1 MNTIKKVSVIALFVL
16 GNMQMSAQQKQIY
29 NDGII
34 VRQHAL
40 QQQGDSLLIDIELDV
55 NNLELSSRGALTL
68 TPALIGKETEQP
80 LQSILLNGRNRHK
93 VYVRD
98 VSLRKIEPGTYYT
111 EVKMTDKDQ
120 RIIRYRQAIPFA
132 AWMSEARLVMNEDLC
147 GCGGYTREATEE
159 ELFAVAPVLVPV
171 KKEDYQIQ
179 PMFSYIKP
187 AIEKVKQRTE
197 LRDIFLSFPVNKV
210 IIYPDYF
217 SNAAE
222 LTRAQEM
229 VEKINTDKNL
239 HIREVVIRGYASPEG
254 SVPSNY
260 RLSEGRAAALKNY
273 LVPRIKGEVLP
284 MRSESGGE
292 DWEGVIQLLES
303 SDVPGREALLTAI
316 RDGNRSDA
324 AEQTLRS
331 IQGGTP
337 YSWMLKEI
345 YPKVRRVLCSVQYT
359 VREFTVE
366 EGRDIIRRNPE
377 QLSLFEMYQIADSY
391 AEGSSEFMEAFDTAV
406 RIYPTDETALLNA
419 ATVSLVK
426 GDVGQAEMYL
436 KGIHQTNQALHN
448 TFGVLEMM
456 KGNCEMSETYLKKA
470 VAEGSKAAQ
479 HNLEELEKKCGNNK

>member
-210 IIYPDYF
+210 IIYSDYF

-222 LTRAQEM
+222 LTRA
-229 VEKINTDKNL
+229 
-239 HIREVVIRGYASPEG
+239 
-254 SVPSNY
+254 
-260 RLSEGRAAALKNY
+260 
-273 LVPRIKGEVLP
+273 
-284 MRSESGGE
+284 
-292 DWEGVIQLLES
+292 
-303 SDVPGREALLTAI
+303 
-316 RDGNRSDA
+316 
-324 AEQTLRS
+324 
-331 IQGGTP
+331 
-337 YSWMLKEI
+337 
-345 YPKVRRVLCSVQYT
+345 
-359 VREFTVE
+359 
-366 EGRDIIRRNPE
+366 
-377 QLSLFEMYQIADSY
+377 
-391 AEGSSEFMEAFDTAV
+391 
-406 RIYPTDETALLNA
+406 
-419 ATVSLVK
+419 
-426 GDVGQAEMYL
+426 
-436 KGIHQTNQALHN
+436 
-448 TFGVLEMM
+448 
-456 KGNCEMSETYLKKA
+456 
-470 VAEGSKAAQ
+470 
-479 HNLEELEKKCGNNK
+479 

>member
-1 MNTIKKVSVIALFVL
+1 
-16 GNMQMSAQQKQIY
+16 
-29 NDGII
+29 
-34 VRQHAL
+34 
-40 QQQGDSLLIDIELDV
+40 
-55 NNLELSSRGALTL
+55 
-68 TPALIGKETEQP
+68 
-80 LQSILLNGRNRHK
+80 
-93 VYVRD
+93 
-98 VSLRKIEPGTYYT
+98 
-111 EVKMTDKDQ
+111 
-120 RIIRYRQAIPFA
+120 
-132 AWMSEARLVMNEDLC
+132 
-147 GCGGYTREATEE
+147 
-159 ELFAVAPVLVPV
+159 
-171 KKEDYQIQ
+171 
-179 PMFSYIKP
+179 
-187 AIEKVKQRTE
+187 
-197 LRDIFLSFPVNKV
+197 
-210 IIYPDYF
+210 
-217 SNAAE
+217 
-222 LTRAQEM
+222 M

-273 LVPRIKGEVLP
+273 LVPRIKGEALP

-303 SDVPGREALLTAI
+303 SDASGREALLTAI
-316 RDGNRSDA
+316 RGGNRSDA
-324 AEQTLRS
+324 AEQALRS

-391 AEGSSEFMEAFDTAV
+391 AEDSPEFMETFETAV

-436 KGIHQTNQALHN
+436 KQIRQTNQALHN
-448 TFGVLEMM
+448 TWGVLEMM
-456 KGNCEMSETYLKKA
+456 KGNYETSETYLKKA
-470 VAEGSKAAQ
+470 AAEGSKAAQ